1 MQALLTCSSAEGL
14 TSARKP
20 RTAVYSL
27 NWAAI
32 VVSRALQSYP
42 RAWEIIMDVT
52 ALEMRQLVI
61 LLASNDPSWPALRS
75 MVHTLDRWL
84 KRQELA
90 GPADLKKLPITT
102 QMLSTLVRVGG
113 KNAPESLLHYLTTRI
128 SQLTIEE
135 QVKRAEG
142 AASSAPDI
150 LSGPPAESTACGVQY
165 VFDFR

>member
-1 MQALLTCSSAEGL
+1 METLLTCSSAEGQPP
-14 TSARKP
+14 ARKS

-27 NWAAI
+27 SWASVI
-32 VVSRALQSYP
+32 VARALQSYP

-52 ALEMRQLVI
+52 ALEMRHLVI

-75 MVHTLDRWL
+75 MVHTLDRWI

-90 GPADLKKLPITT
+90 GPANLKKLPITT

-113 KNAPESLLHYLTTRI
+113 KTAPESLQRYLTERI
-128 SQLTIEE
+128 SRLTIEE

-165 VFDFR
+165 VFNFR